1 MMYSMCVVYWA
12 YSSSAHSLE
21 ANDHAA
27 HSVDNGIWLASLTT
41 DSGSCQ
47 LQLHCFATLCKFPRS
62 PTLDLADSTYKHV
75 GYRRLT
81 TTLEACVV

>member
-47 LQLHCFATLCKFPRS
+47 LQLHCFATLYASSQGLQRW
-62 PTLDLADSTYKHV
+62 TLQT
-75 GYRRLT
+75 RLINM
-81 TTLEACVV
+81 